1 MWPAVR
7 LSAVKWF
14 VQVFPDLVPCHKWK
28 KAYRD
33 VKVGDIVLLR
43 DSNTFKRG
51 YKLARVSEANP
62 GSDGKVRRITV
73 IYKNVKDSGVNVKQ
87 ASQTLKTAQEQEMKS
102 SIQNVAVIVPIDWS
116 EEDAMS
122 AVTNAVQFK
131 SEF

>member
-1 MWPAVR
+1 M
-7 LSAVKWF
+7 
-14 VQVFPDLVPCHKWK
+14 
-28 KAYRD
+28 
-33 VKVGDIVLLR
+33 KVGDIVLLR